1 MLLHS
6 GLRLCNEMGK
16 LFEVKEFDKIICNPD
31 YREDKKYKYLGR
43 EEFDELLAFLH
54 GISGEGERAD
64 ALDFM
69 GIGYRRGVGDVVF
82 VKNYVGLI
90 QLKSGFQIQILPKIS
105 FGEDGE
111 QGSEKT
117 KKVFL
122 KMLSSMKD
130 FKGRE
135 FLDASLKA
143 DRMNLYELFINMY
156 LQEVKWL
163 VKRGLQSD
171 YVAGEENLSYCRGKL
186 LVNKQLC
193 INLAHRER
201 FYVACDEFNQNRA
214 ENRIIKATL
223 LRLQKL
229 TTNGENARMVRQL
242 LIYFGMVLASE
253 NYEKEFSKV
262 VINRST
268 KDYER
273 LMKWSRVFLMNRGI
287 TVFSGSIPAKALL
300 FPMESVYESYVAQQ
314 IKRVFS
320 VRGWEVL
327 CQDNRYSLFV
337 ERGRQFSLCPDIV
350 LVRAGRTVIL
360 DTKWKRLIDRG
371 AGYGISQADMYQMYA
386 YSKKYKAP
394 EVWLLYPVNDEM
406 RGHAP
411 IRFES
416 GDGTCVR
423 LFLVDVAGME
433 ENMEEFCKILDENS

>member
-1 MLLHS
+1 MLLYS
-6 GLRLCNEMGK
+6 GLRLCNAMGK

-31 YREDKKYKYLGR
+31 YREDKKYKYLER
-43 EEFDELLAFLH
+43 EGFDELLAFLH

-111 QGSEKT
+111 EGSEKT

-122 KMLSSMKD
+122 RMLSSMKD

-171 YVAGEENLSYCRGKL
+171 YVAGEENLLYCRGKL

-229 TTNGENARMVRQL
+229 TTNEENARMVRQL

-253 NYEKEFSKV
+253 NYEKDFSKV

-268 KDYER
+268 KNYEK

-300 FPMESVYESYVAQQ
+300 FPME
-314 IKRVFS
+314 F
-320 VRGWEVL
+320 L

-337 ERGRQFSLCPDIV
+337 ERGRHFSLCPDIV

>member
-1 MLLHS
+1 MLLYS
-6 GLRLCNEMGK
+6 GLRLCNAMGK

-31 YREDKKYKYLGR
+31 YREDKKYKYLER
-43 EEFDELLAFLH
+43 E
-54 GISGEGERAD
+54 G
-64 ALDFM
+64 LDFM

-111 QGSEKT
+111 EGSEKT

-122 KMLSSMKD
+122 RMLSSMKD

-171 YVAGEENLSYCRGKL
+171 YVAGEENLLYCRGKL

-229 TTNGENARMVRQL
+229 TTNEENARMVRQL

-253 NYEKEFSKV
+253 NYEKDFSKV

-268 KDYER
+268 KNYEK

-300 FPMESVYESYVAQQ
+300 FPME
-314 IKRVFS
+314 
-320 VRGWEVL
+320 VL

-337 ERGRQFSLCPDIV
+337 ERGRHFSLCPDIV